1 MKRAGGILY
10 EGKAK
15 IVFLHTDNT
24 CVIQHFKDDITA
36 FNAQNHTTLKNKGVI
51 NNKISYLLMTYL
63 AERGIKTH
71 LLQYLN
77 DREQL
82 VERLRVIPL
91 EVVVRNVAA
100 GSICKRLGIQHGLVL
115 RKPLVEF
122 YHKNDKLQDPM
133 VTEDHIICFGLST
146 ESELSHMRSAALKI
160 NEMLVGI
167 FADIN
172 ITLVDLKLEFGLRAI
187 DTEKEVVLADEI
199 SPDTCRLWDKQTGS
213 VLDKDLYR
221 LGAGDVIAGYSEV
234 LMRMERHIQKVR
246 GLPW

>member
-1 MKRAGGILY
+1 MERAGNVLY

-15 IVFLHTDNT
+15 IVLLHTDNR

-36 FNAQNHTTLKNKGVI
+36 FNAQNHATLTNKGII

-91 EVVVRNVAA
+91 EVVVRNIAA

-122 YHKNDKLQDPM
+122 YHKNDMLQDPM
-133 VTEDHIICFGLST
+133 VTEDHITCFELAT
-146 ESELSHMRSAALKI
+146 ESDLGHIRNTALRI
-160 NEMLVGI
+160 NEMLIEI

-172 ITLVDLKLEFGLRAI
+172 ITLVDLKLEFGLKE
-187 DTEKEVVLADEI
+187 TGTKKEVVLADEI
-199 SPDTCRLWDKQTGS
+199 SPDTCRLWDKRTGS
-213 VLDKDLYR
+213 ILDKDLYR
-221 LGAGDVIAGYSEV
+221 LGSGDVMAGYREV
-234 LMRMERHIQKVR
+234 LMRIERHVQKVR
-246 GLPW
+246 DLPW